1 MQKARVGMWAVSGVL
16 AVAAVVWWRHGGL
29 DTAEVAARAGVIPVA
44 RVPFVPSMQ
53 GTQPDGD
60 LQPLRVAGI
69 QTSPAAYAQL
79 VRMFDYYLS
88 AIGEASTEA
97 IQQRIVHEL
106 DLAMSPAQAQ
116 EAKRLLGL
124 YLAFKRA
131 LVELEQDPALVG
143 NGVQA
148 IRQRML
154 AVQQLRERYFTA
166 DEVQG
171 MFGFEDRYDAD
182 ALARLS
188 IDQDAHLSAAQKKSQ
203 LAALDAALSEP
214 LRADRNANLAL
225 LNTQQQALDMRAKGA
240 TDDDVYRM
248 RSQAFGT
255 QAASRLAEVDREEQ
269 AWQSRIAAYQAARH
283 AILSAEGTRSED
295 QHQQALVQ
303 LQQSHFSEDER
314 RRLVA
319 YEK

>member
-1 MQKARVGMWAVSGVL
+1 MHKARVGMWAVSGAL
-16 AVAAVVWWRHGGL
+16 AVVALVWWPHDGL
-29 DTAEVAARAGVIPVA
+29 DTPNVAASAGAMPGARA
-44 RVPFVPSMQ
+44 PFVPSMQ

-60 LQPLRVAGI
+60 LQTLRMAGT
-69 QTSPAAYAQL
+69 QTSPAAYARL

-88 AIGEASTEA
+88 AVGEASTEA
-97 IQQRIVHEL
+97 IRQRITHEL
-106 DLAMSPAQAQ
+106 DLAMPPDQAQ

-124 YLAFKRA
+124 YLAFKRD
-131 LVELEQDPALVG
+131 LVELEQDTALAG

-148 IRQRML
+148 IHRRML

-182 ALARLS
+182 ALNRLS
-188 IDQDAHLSAAQKKSQ
+188 IDQDTQLSAAQKKSQ
-203 LAALDAALSEP
+203 LAALDAALP
-214 LRADRNANLAL
+214 AVLLADRNANQAL
-225 LNTQQQALDMRAKGA
+225 FNTQQQALDIRAKGA
-240 TDDDVYRM
+240 SDDDVYRM

-269 AWQSRIAAYQAARH
+269 AWQSRMAAYLAARN

-295 QHQQALVQ
+295 QRQQALAQ

>member
-16 AVAAVVWWRHGGL
+16 AVAAVIWWRHGGL
-29 DTAEVAARAGVIPVA
+29 DTPNVAASAGAMPGA

-60 LQPLRVAGI
+60 LQTLRAAGM

-88 AIGEASTEA
+88 AVGEASTEA
-97 IQQRIVHEL
+97 IRQRISHEL

-188 IDQDAHLSAAQKKSQ
+188 IDQDTHLSAAQKKSQ
-203 LAALDAALSEP
+203 LAALDAALPEP

-225 LNTQQQALDMRAKGA
+225 LNTQQQALEMRAKGA
-240 TDDDVYRM
+240 SDDDVYRM

-255 QAASRLAEVDREEQ
+255 QAASRQAEGDSEEQ
-269 AWQSRIAAYQAARH
+269 DWQSRSAAYHAGSQAIR
-283 AILSAEGTRSED
+283 GTE
-295 QHQQALVQ
+295 
-303 LQQSHFSEDER
+303 
-314 RRLVA
+314 
-319 YEK
+319 

>member
-1 MQKARVGMWAVSGVL
+1 MQKARVGIWAVSGVL

-29 DTAEVAARAGVIPVA
+29 DAPTVAASAGAVPGARA
-44 RVPFVPSMQ
+44 PFVPSMQ

-60 LQPLRVAGI
+60 LQALRVAGM
-69 QTSPAAYAQL
+69 QTSPAAYTQL

-88 AIGEASTEA
+88 AVGEASTEA
-97 IQQRIVHEL
+97 IRQRIAHEL
-106 DLAMSPAQAQ
+106 DLALSPAQAQ
-116 EAKRLLGL
+116 DAKRLLGL

-131 LVELEQDPALVG
+131 LVELEQDPALAG

-166 DEVQG
+166 EEVQG

-182 ALARLS
+182 ALARLA
-188 IDQDAHLSAAQKKSQ
+188 IDQDARLSAAQKKSQ
-203 LAALDAALSEP
+203 LAALDAALP
-214 LRADRNANLAL
+214 AALLADRNANQAL
-225 LNTQQQALDMRAKGA
+225 LNNQQQALDMRAKGA
-240 TDDDVYRM
+240 SDDDVYRM

-269 AWQSRIAAYQAARH
+269 AWQSRMAAYLAARN
-283 AILSAEGTRSED
+283 AILSAEGTGSED
-295 QHQQALVQ
+295 QRQQALAQ